1 MGKRIGLGGVCPTGK
16 PCCDLYKA
24 WDGTETLCKT
34 PPGLPS
40 VKLYPAGADGFIIYK
55 KAPTD
60 MPTVEPTQTPTDMP
74 TVEPTQTPTDEPSA
88 HPTLH
93 PSSSP
98 SLNPTTE
105 PSQNPTVY
113 YYEEILQTGKT
124 FYGCAAPAK
133 WMEPSM
139 FLMDTN
145 LDMCKA
151 RCNELECAGFLY
163 KRSGWGGVCPTGKPC
178 CNLYQAW
185 DGTETLC
192 KTPPG
197 LPSVKLYPAG
207 ADGFII
213 YKKAPTDIPTVEPTQ
228 TPTDMPTVEP

>member
-1 MGKRIGLGGVCPTGK
+1 
-16 PCCDLYKA
+16 
-24 WDGTETLCKT
+24 
-34 PPGLPS
+34 
-40 VKLYPAGADGFIIYK
+40 
-55 KAPTD
+55 
-60 MPTVEPTQTPTDMP
+60 MP

-98 SLNPTTE
+98 SLNPTTAPTDTPTGE
-105 PSQNPTVY
+105 PTQTPTDEPSAHPTLHPSSSPSLNPTDQPSQNPTVH
-113 YYEEILQTGKT
+113 YYEEILQTGPT
-124 FYGCAAPAK
+124 FYGCAAPAQ

-145 LDMCKA
+145 LDECKA
-151 RCNELECAGFLY
+151 QCSQLECAGFLY
-163 KRSGWGGVCPTGKPC
+163 KRIGLGGVCPTGKPC
-178 CNLYQAW
+178 CNLYKAW
-185 DGTETLC
+185 DGTNTLC

-213 YKKAPTDIPTVEPTQ
+213 YKKAPHYEEILQTGPTFYGCAAP
-228 TPTDMPTVEP
+228 